1 MVSQFIPTQS
11 IGKTDYSNPS
21 LRGQIEQ
28 DSADGDPFSTAAV
41 PGLQPQCSATGEYP
55 MELRHLRYFCAVAE
69 FGTFHKASQQLH
81 VSQSA
86 ISEQIADLERE
97 IGGPL
102 LDRSQRSPRL
112 TPQGELFLTE
122 ARKTLLASERAI
134 DITRRSLKGEVGT
147 LAIGFFL
154 WGAGGFFARIIREY
168 RKLYPEI
175 RLSLYEMHTWVQ
187 MDALLSGKIDV
198 GFTRPLEAP
207 FDRTLRAELLYSDPV
222 VVALPVDH
230 PLVVGAVD
238 KPVAQSVARSVVKS
252 VPISALAAE
261 PFVMCDRAAT
271 PTLFDG
277 ILTLCSKAGFSP
289 RIVNS
294 SSTWSGVLT
303 LVESGEGIALVP
315 SGARHLRT
323 PGVTFAAIQPE
334 TTHIGISIAW
344 NPERENPIQR
354 DFLKLVLANKDRIQR
369 SGGY

>member
-1 MVSQFIPTQS
+1 
-11 IGKTDYSNPS
+11 
-21 LRGQIEQ
+21 
-28 DSADGDPFSTAAV
+28 
-41 PGLQPQCSATGEYP
+41 
-55 MELRHLRYFCAVAE
+55 MELRHLRYFCAVADS
-69 FGTFHKASQQLH
+69 GTFHRASQQLH

-102 LDRSQRSPRL
+102 LDRSQRRARL

-122 ARKTLLASERAI
+122 ARKTLLASERTI
-134 DITRRSLKGEVGT
+134 DLTRRSFKGEVGT

-187 MDALLSGKIDV
+187 MDALLSGKIDI
-198 GFTRPLEAP
+198 GFTRPLEPP
-207 FDRTLRAELLYSDPV
+207 FDRSLRAELLYSDPV
-222 VVALPVDH
+222 VAALPIDH
-230 PLVVGAVD
+230 PLVAGTAG
-238 KPVAQSVARSVVKS
+238 KS

-261 PFVMCDRAAT
+261 SFVMCERAAT

-277 ILTLCSKAGFSP
+277 ILALCSKAGFSP

-303 LVESGEGIALVP
+303 LVESGEGIAMVP
-315 SGARHLRT
+315 SGTRHLRT
-323 PGVTFAAIQPE
+323 PGVTFAKLEPE

-344 NPERENPIQR
+344 NPENEGPIQR